1 MIAENTMDNFQLD
14 YLIRITC
21 IIKSIRATDVE
32 TLTAV
37 DQMK

>member
-1 MIAENTMDNFQLD
+1 MDNFHLD
-14 YLIRITC
+14 YLIHITW
-21 IIKSIRATDVE
+21 IFTFKSIRATDVE